1 VPLEAVG
8 LPEEA
13 MRVLWRLRV
22 LLEVMIGIFEPKR
35 LLVKAKRMFVKAVKM
50 HVKSIR
56 MLVDAKRV
64 LV

>member
-8 LPEEA
+8 LPVEA
-13 MRVLWRLRV
+13 MLVLWRLRV
-22 LLEVMIGIFEPKR
+22 FLEVMIGIFEPKR
-35 LLVKAKRMFVKAVKM
+35 LHVKAVGV

-64 LV
+64 CV